1 MMVAVRIRMKKRKG
15 GPMAV
20 ICKKKTSKSEDV
32 VVAAKS
38 YVVVRICPVAKIL
51 QAKEFSCSLTV
62 FSDV

>member
-32 VVAAKS
+32 VAAKS

-51 QAKEFSCSLTV
+51 QAKEFSC
-62 FSDV
+62 

>member
-32 VVAAKS
+32 VVAKS
-38 YVVVRICPVAKIL
+38 YVVVRICPFAKIL

>member
-15 GPMAV
+15 GPVAV
-20 ICKKKTSKSEDV
+20 ICKKKTSKSED

-51 QAKEFSCSLTV
+51 LAKEFSCSLTV